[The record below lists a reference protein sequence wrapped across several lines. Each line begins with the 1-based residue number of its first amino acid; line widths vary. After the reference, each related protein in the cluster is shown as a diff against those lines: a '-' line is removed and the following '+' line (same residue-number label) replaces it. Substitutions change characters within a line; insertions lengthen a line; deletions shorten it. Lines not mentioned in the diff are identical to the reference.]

1 MTVASVSD
9 VLSSGVVVVGDWS
22 ISVSVLNQDSGIESL
37 EHFTDVQHTTAV
49 TTCGILI
56 TFMSFLFVS
65 LLHLVLNPPNVFSAM
80 IWDLDKV

>member
-1 MTVASVSD
+1 MTVASVSG
-9 VLSSGVVVVGDWS
+9 VLSSGVVVVGDRS

-37 EHFTDVQHTTAV
+37 EHFTDVQHTTTV

-56 TFMSFLFVS
+56 MFMLFLFVS
-65 LLHLVLNPPNVFSAM
+65 LLHLVLSPLNVFSAM